1 MILLAILLPP
11 VAVLMCGK
19 PFQALLN
26 CVLTLFFY
34 FPGMIHAVLVVNS
47 HNADKRH
54 KEQLAAMYAQR
65 EAMGNPIVVSST
77 LPPVPFDPITQK
89 ATEIVEAATLRPGPI
104 Q

>member
-1 MILLAILLPP
+1 MILVAILLPP
-11 VAVLMCGK
+11 VAVLAVGK

-26 CVLTLFFY
+26 CFLTLFFY

-54 KEQLAAMYAQR
+54 REALAAMYAQR
-65 EAMGNPIVVSST
+65 EAMGNPIVVT
-77 LPPVPFDPITQK
+77 TVAPTP
-89 ATEIVEAATLRPGPI
+89 TEQGTTLRPGNI